1 MPRGRRSILAR
12 SLLALR
18 TGSVIGSGM
27 FVAISSR
34 PVAAQNLIGVVTD
47 SARRPLPEADII
59 IGPSGIRVRSDS
71 AGRFTVRLRNG
82 GRVEV
87 KARLIGFRQFI
98 DTVRVPSTG
107 TERITVRMERL
118 PQRLAARVITDRRQC
133 AEFALSG
140 FECRR
145 DSGIGYFRD
154 AGELRA
160 MQPRNWA
167 DMLDGL
173 PGLRRRMKR
182 DGPGWDVGPVPS
194 RCLRAIY
201 NGNMPMWL
209 QHDERVAD
217 AFWEPNDVVAIE
229 YYPEYRDVPPQYQ
242 RYAWWPRLLGQP
254 CGLIVYWLRGADRT
268 PRDTPRA
275 SPDSGG
281 VSHGMVTPRPSREP
295 SAPDSYRWML
305 PRTSIA
311 RS

>member
-1 MPRGRRSILAR
+1 MRAYLLPLGGLLCALAAEP
-12 SLLALR
+12 L
-18 TGSVIGSGM
+18 V
-27 FVAISSR
+27 
-34 PVAAQNLIGVVTD
+34 AQNLIGIVTD
-47 SARRPLPEADII
+47 SAKRPLSEADII
-59 IGPSGIRVRSDS
+59 VGPSGIRVRTDS
-71 AGRFTVRLRNG
+71 TGRFTVRLRNG

-98 DTVRVPSTG
+98 DTVRVPSIG

-160 MQPRNWA
+160 MQPRDWA

-209 QHDERVAD
+209 QDEERKAD

-254 CGLIVYWLRGADRT
+254 CGLIVYWLRGADAI
-268 PRDTPRA
+268 PREKPRA
-275 SPDSGG
+275 SRDSGG
-281 VSHGMVTPRPSREP
+281 VSHGSDSRG
-295 SAPDSYRWML
+295 
-305 PRTSIA
+305 IFH
-311 RS
+311 

>member
-1 MPRGRRSILAR
+1 MRACLLPLAG
-12 SLLALR
+12 LLCA
-18 TGSVIGSGM
+18 
-27 FVAISSR
+27 FAAE
-34 PVAAQNLIGVVTD
+34 PVAAQNLIGIVTD

-59 IGPSGIRVRSDS
+59 VGPSGIRVRSDS

-87 KARLIGFRQFI
+87 KARLIGFRQVI
-98 DTVRVPSTG
+98 DTVRVPSVG

-160 MQPRNWA
+160 MQPRDWA

-173 PGLRRRMKR
+173 PGLRRRMKP
-182 DGPGWDVGPVPS
+182 DGAGWDVGPVPS

-209 QHDERVAD
+209 QDDERKAD

-254 CGLIVYWLRGADRT
+254 CGLIVYWLRGADAT
-268 PRDTPRA
+268 PRSKPGA
-275 SPDSGG
+275 SPDSD
-281 VSHGMVTPRPSREP
+281 STLHGADTRGI
-295 SAPDSYRWML
+295 L
-305 PRTSIA
+305 G
-311 RS
+311 

>member
-1 MPRGRRSILAR
+1 MRFRALICCAVLGALTAP
-12 SLLALR
+12 SL
-18 TGSVIGSGM
+18 
-27 FVAISSR
+27 
-34 PVAAQNLIGVVTD
+34 AAQNLIGVVTD
-47 SARRPLPEADII
+47 SAKRPLPEADII
-59 IGPSGIRVRSDS
+59 VGPSGLRVRTDS
-71 AGRFTVRLRNG
+71 AGRFTVYLRNG

-160 MQPRNWA
+160 MQPQNWA

-173 PGLRRRMKR
+173 PGLRRRMSR
-182 DGPGWDVGPVPS
+182 DGHGWEVGPVPS

-209 QHDERVAD
+209 QHEERLGD
-217 AFWEPNDVVAIE
+217 PFWKTNDVVAIE

-254 CGLIVYWLRGADRT
+254 CGLIVYWLRGADAT
-268 PRDTPRA
+268 E
-275 SPDSGG
+275 
-281 VSHGMVTPRPSREP
+281 RPSRRP
-295 SAPDSYRWML
+295 SPS
-305 PRTSIA
+305 P
-311 RS
+311 

>member
-1 MPRGRRSILAR
+1 MIEVRRKPTVLRLPALCGLCGALTGKSI
-12 SLLALR
+12 
-18 TGSVIGSGM
+18 
-27 FVAISSR
+27 
-34 PVAAQNLIGVVTD
+34 AAQNLIGIVTD

-107 TERITVRMERL
+107 SERITVRMERL

-160 MQPRNWA
+160 MQPRDWA

-173 PGLRRRMKR
+173 PGLRRRMKP
-182 DGPGWDVGPVPS
+182 DGAGWDVGPVPS

-209 QHDERVAD
+209 AQEERKAD
-217 AFWEPNDVVAIE
+217 GYWEPNDVVAIE
-229 YYPEYRDVPPQYQ
+229 YYPEHRDVPPQYQ
-242 RYAWWPRLLGQP
+242 RYAWWPPILGQP

-268 PRDTPRA
+268 PS
-275 SPDSGG
+275 SPQ
-281 VSHGMVTPRPSREP
+281 RPSVSP
-295 SAPDSYRWML
+295 
-305 PRTSIA
+305 
-311 RS
+311 